1 MEIERR
7 FLPADGLEIR
17 SGEDGKLIVEGY
29 PIVFNER
36 TILWPGLA
44 EIIKPGAAA
53 EALKE
58 GRTVLFWNHDTNQPM
73 AAMKN
78 GTLEAEEDENGVFM
92 RAEVSG
98 SEWGRRGHEAIKNKL
113 VDQMSFGFTVD
124 RDGQEWTTET
134 DSETGAVVDVRT
146 IIKFSSIPDF
156 SPVSEPAYT
165 TTEIQARSRDLALKD
180 KPEPPA
186 GGDGAPAGESPEE
199 RNLEQLMK
207 IHKHKGRLI

>member
-1 MEIERR
+1 MKIERR
-7 FLPADGLEIR
+7 YLSAEGLEIR
-17 SGEDGKLIVEGY
+17 SEEDGKLIVEGY

-44 EIIKPGAAA
+44 EIIKPGAATD
-53 EALKE
+53 ALKE

-78 GTLEAEEDENGVFM
+78 STLEAWEDEKGVFM

-134 DSETGAVVDVRT
+134 DPETGAVVDVRT
-146 IIKFSSIPDF
+146 ITKFSSIPDF
-156 SPVSEPAYT
+156 SPVSEPAYS
-165 TTEIQARSRDLALKD
+165 TTEIQARSRDLALQD
-180 KPEPPA
+180 KPESPA
-186 GGDGAPAGESPEE
+186 GDEGTPAGVDSEK
-199 RNLEQLMK
+199 RDIEQLMK
-207 IHKHKGRLI
+207 IHKHRGRLI